1 MVAWGTVYIIYVMN
15 AHDIKLL
22 GITAFL
28 QPGDAHV
35 APKKLKLVIKDPV
48 SIREK
53 VYTAIRNLILD
64 GTFPQGERLVE
75 SRIAEQIKTSRTPV
89 REALHL
95 LEKEGLLE
103 SIPRAG
109 YQVKPLLWEEV
120 EEICEIRISNET
132 LAARWAMKRITPKEL
147 LLLENNLT
155 SAEHEIRAGNP
166 RAFVQRDAEF
176 HEILARASGS
186 ERLFE
191 LCQLLRKHMLRYRVE
206 SLYLPET
213 GLRAIQ
219 GHRRILECIRAMD
232 ERGVEEAIRG
242 HLEQSLADVH
252 LYAFGQAREDATA
265 SRNENA

>member
-1 MVAWGTVYIIYVMN
+1 MS
-15 AHDIKLL
+15 
-22 GITAFL
+22 
-28 QPGDAHV
+28 
-35 APKKLKLVIKDPV
+35 PKKLRLVIKEPV

-53 VYTAIRNLILD
+53 VYAALRQRILD
-64 GTFPQGERLVE
+64 GSFPAGERLVE

-109 YQVKPLLWEEV
+109 YQVKPLSWEEV
-120 EEICEIRISNET
+120 EEICEIRIANET

-147 LLLENNLT
+147 AALENNLS
-155 SAEHEIRAGNP
+155 SAEREIRAGNP
-166 RAFVQRDAEF
+166 RDFVQRDAEF

-191 LCQLLRKHMLRYRVE
+191 LCQLLRKHMLRYRIE
-206 SLYLPET
+206 SLHVPDS

-219 GHRRILECIRAMD
+219 GHRRILECLRTQD
-232 ERGVEEAIRG
+232 EGGLEEAIRI
-242 HLEQSLADVH
+242 HLEQSLSDVH
-252 LYAFGQAREDATA
+252 RYAFEQAKESATA
-265 SRNENA
+265 SGNENA

>member
-1 MVAWGTVYIIYVMN
+1 VA
-15 AHDIKLL
+15 
-22 GITAFL
+22 
-28 QPGDAHV
+28 Q
-35 APKKLKLVIKDPV
+35 KKLKLVIKEPV

-64 GTFPQGERLVE
+64 GTFPDGERLVE

-120 EEICEIRISNET
+120 EEICEIRIANET
-132 LAARWAMKRITPKEL
+132 LAAKWAMKRITPKEL
-147 LLLENNLT
+147 KALENNLVT
-155 SAEHEIRAGNP
+155 AEHEAMQGDRKT
-166 RAFVQRDAEF
+166 FVHRDAEF

-191 LCQLLRKHMLRYRVE
+191 LCELLRKHMLRYRVQG
-206 SLYLPET
+206 LYLPESA
-213 GLRAIQ
+213 LRAIN
-219 GHRRILECIRAMD
+219 GHRQILASLRAGD
-232 ERGVEEAIRG
+232 EKRLEHAIRE
-242 HLEQSLADVH
+242 HLEWAMTDVH
-252 LYAFGQAREDATA
+252 QHAFRKAGEDGAV
-265 SRNENA
+265 SGYENA